1 MNDLNHIYKV
11 GNLIRYL
18 REKNGMSQSQ
28 LGTKLGVS
36 NKAISKWENGRGY
49 PDTLI
54 LLSLANE
61 LNVTVDEILKG
72 ELKENKTDIK
82 VNKINSKIN
91 YIAELTLFKKY
102 LIALIPNILLIIYLM
117 LGFFFDLFDTLTEI
131 TEFII
136 GKHLGNHEDMILFI
150 IVPMWITVIIH
161 TIIAIV
167 YVFKVKHL
175 QATKFMKIL
184 TSIIIFFAGSL
195 QYFAVLI
202 YMIVRLIIAKGKY
215 KRKKRL

>member
-102 LIALIPNILLIIYLM
+102 LIALIPNILLIIYLI
-117 LGFFFDLFDTLTEI
+117 LGFFFGLFDTLTKI

-167 YVFKVKHL
+167 YVFKVKHH
-175 QATKFMKIL
+175 QTTKFMKIL

-202 YMIVRLIIAKGKY
+202 YMIIRLIIAKGKY

>member
-72 ELKENKTDIK
+72 ELKENITDIK

-102 LIALIPNILLIIYLM
+102 LI
-117 LGFFFDLFDTLTEI
+117 
-131 TEFII
+131 
-136 GKHLGNHEDMILFI
+136 
-150 IVPMWITVIIH
+150 
-161 TIIAIV
+161 
-167 YVFKVKHL
+167 
-175 QATKFMKIL
+175 KIEL
-184 TSIIIFFAGSL
+184 KN
-195 QYFAVLI
+195 Y
-202 YMIVRLIIAKGKY
+202 
-215 KRKKRL
+215 